1 MNAPGISP
9 VADPSASVSRQIFA
23 IPLGGAD
30 HLIYSPLKRTA
41 FIANPALVNE
51 ILTVREWLDH
61 RSGDVSGASS
71 PCPETHA
78 LLDRLDLLTP
88 APIPE
93 DPFADTGPRWDTA
106 ILFPT
111 TRCSLRCVYC
121 YAAAGDGPV
130 REMPLAVA
138 RAAIDTVVAAV
149 LENGGEELSLGFHG
163 GGEPS
168 LHPELIIG
176 AADHARRAAERHGL
190 SIRLHG
196 AFNGMASPERGVG
209 RYILDHF
216 SEISLSCDGPP
227 SVQDTQRPTVGGG
240 PSSPAVIRT
249 MTALDRRETA
259 YGVRMTVT
267 EESVDGLAE
276 AVAWIID
283 HHLPRRI
290 QVEPVFYQGRARR
303 DGFRPVPRD
312 RFVRELVHARATGKS
327 AGVEVFYSGARLDV
341 LTRRFCQA
349 PCRALVVT
357 PDGDVTA
364 CFEVH
369 GRSHPAADRL
379 IVGRYDGSGGFS
391 IDRAALAARINR
403 TADRIPECKGC
414 FCKWHCAGDCAT
426 REPGGDSDR
435 CRLNRELI
443 IHQLLDR
450 IHRSGG
456 LVWRGEPA
464 EPG

>member
-1 MNAPGISP
+1 MNAPGRFS
-9 VADPSASVSRQIFA
+9 VADAAAAVARQIFA
-23 IPLGGAD
+23 IPLGGSD
-30 HLIYSPLKRTA
+30 HLIYAPLKRTA

-51 ILTVREWLDH
+51 ILTVCQWADGG
-61 RSGDVSGASS
+61 GDASPGPWP
-71 PCPETHA
+71 PCTETHA

-88 APIPE
+88 APIPG
-93 DPFADTGPRWDTA
+93 DPFSETGPRRDTV

-111 TRCSLRCVYC
+111 TRCNLRCVYC

-130 REMPLAVA
+130 REMPPALA
-138 RAAIDTVVAAV
+138 RAAIDTVVASV
-149 LENGGEELSLGFHG
+149 LENGGEEISLGFHG

-176 AADHARRAAERHGL
+176 SADHARRAARRHGL
-190 SIRLHG
+190 ALRLHG
-196 AFNGMASPERGVG
+196 AFNGLAAPDGGVG

-227 SVQDTQRPTVGGG
+227 PIQDAQRPTVGGG

-249 MTALDRRETA
+249 MTALDRRKVV
-259 YGVRMTVT
+259 YGIRMTVT
-267 EESVDGLAE
+267 ERSVDGLAE
-276 AVAWIID
+276 AVAWIVD
-283 HHLPRRI
+283 RHRPRRI
-290 QVEPVFYQGRARR
+290 QVEPVFRRGRARR
-303 DGFRPVPRD
+303 DGLGPVPRD
-312 RFVRELVHARATGKS
+312 RFVRELVRSRTAAKS
-327 AGVEVFYSGARLDV
+327 AGVEVFYSGARLDI

-357 PDGDVTA
+357 PDGEVTA

-369 GRSHPAADRL
+369 GRSHPAADRF
-379 IVGRYDGSGGFS
+379 IVGRYDGNGGFS
-391 IDRAALAARINR
+391 IDRAALAAHIDR
-403 TADRIPECKGC
+403 TADRLPECDGC

-426 REPGGDSDR
+426 RETGGDSER
-435 CRLNRELI
+435 CQLNRELI

-464 EPG
+464 ETS

>member
-1 MNAPGISP
+1 MNAPGFSP
-9 VADPSASVSRQIFA
+9 VADPAAAVTRQIFA
-23 IPLGGAD
+23 IPVGGSD
-30 HLIYSPLKRTA
+30 HLIYAPLKRTA

-51 ILTVREWLDH
+51 ILTVCQRAEGSGHKTLDPL
-61 RSGDVSGASS
+61 A

-78 LLDRLDLLTP
+78 FLDRLDLLTP

-93 DPFADTGPRWDTA
+93 DPFEGTGPRWDTV

-111 TRCSLRCVYC
+111 TRCNLRCVYC

-138 RAAIDTVVAAV
+138 RAAIDTVVASV
-149 LENGGEELSLGFHG
+149 LENGGEEISLGFHG

-168 LHPELIIG
+168 LHPDLIIG
-176 AADHARRAAERHGL
+176 SADHARRAAERHGL
-190 SIRLHG
+190 GLRLHG

-227 SVQDTQRPTVGGG
+227 HIQDAQRPTINSG
-240 PSSPAVIRT
+240 PSSPVVIRT
-249 MTALDRRETA
+249 LTALDRRKMA
-259 YGVRMTVT
+259 YGIRMTVT
-267 EESVDGLAE
+267 EHSVDGLAE
-276 AVAWIID
+276 AVAWIVD
-283 HHLPRRI
+283 HHRPRRI
-290 QVEPVFYQGRARR
+290 QVEPVFFQGRARR

-312 RFVRELVHARATGKS
+312 RFVRKLVQARAAAKS

-357 PDGDVTA
+357 PDGEVTA

-369 GRSHPAADRL
+369 GRSHPAADRF
-379 IVGRYDGSGGFS
+379 IVGRYDGNGGFS
-391 IDRAALAARINR
+391 IDRAALAAHISR
-403 TADRIPECKGC
+403 TADLLPDCDGC

-426 REPGGDSDR
+426 REAGGDSDR

-464 EPG
+464 ETS